1 MKRTLLTFGCVA
13 LAPLAFAQTTAV
25 KETTTTTTT
34 TTPPAAPVVPVT
46 KSTETITTT
55 TASVA
60 KRTETAATITST
72 DGTVSTFERGE
83 SIVVRRVGVTDPIS
97 YALGKTVQYL
107 DRAGRTI
114 EASMI
119 RPGVPVHVYY
129 DTTGGTQVVNRV
141 VVDQ

>member
-1 MKRTLLTFGCVA
+1 MMKKTLLTLGCAA
-13 LAPLAFAQTTAV
+13 LAPLAFAQTSTV

-34 TTPPAAPVVPVT
+34 TTAPAAVVPAT
-46 KSTETITTT
+46 KTVETTT
-55 TASVA
+55 TNAVA
-60 KRTETAATITST
+60 PVAQTTTTTVSSS
-72 DGTVSTFERGE
+72 DGTVTTFEPGR
-83 SIVVRRVGVTDPIS
+83 SIVVRRVGVTDPVS
-97 YALGKTVQYL
+97 YVLGKTVQYL

-114 EASMI
+114 EASMV

>member
-1 MKRTLLTFGCVA
+1 MKKTLLTLGCAA

-34 TTPPAAPVVPVT
+34 TTNAPAPVVPVT
-46 KSTETITTT
+46 KTTETTTTT
-55 TASVA
+55 TAPAVRA
-60 KRTETAATITST
+60 TETTTTVTST
-72 DGTVSTFERGE
+72 NGTVSTFEPGRT
-83 SIVVRRVGVTDPIS
+83 IVVRRAGVTDPIS

-114 EASMI
+114 EASMV
-119 RPGVPVHVYY
+119 RPGVPVQVYY
-129 DTTGGTQVVNRV
+129 DTTGETQVVSRV